1 MIVTKITRKPY
12 GYIEVD
18 GLYCNELY
26 LNRRQVIS
34 ISCDYNNGENKLSIE
49 TCASFIELVF
59 NGASEEFS
67 NLSYATQQEVAY
79 LSDFFGVFFEKGE
92 TADVDG

>member
-1 MIVTKITRKPY
+1 MIVTKITKKSF

-34 ISCDYNNGENKLSIE
+34 ISIDYNNGENKAVIE
-49 TCASFIELVF
+49 TCGSLVELVF
-59 NGASEEFS
+59 HGASEEFGG
-67 NLSYATQQEVAY
+67 LSYAEQQEVAY
-79 LSDFFGVFFEKGE
+79 ISDFFDVFFEQDLEDDNG
-92 TADVDG
+92 